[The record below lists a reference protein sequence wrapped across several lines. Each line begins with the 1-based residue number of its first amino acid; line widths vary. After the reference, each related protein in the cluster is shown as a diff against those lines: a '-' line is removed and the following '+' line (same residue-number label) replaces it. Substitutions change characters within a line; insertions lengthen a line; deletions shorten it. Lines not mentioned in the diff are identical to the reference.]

1 MSIARVAGLLLI
13 AAGVLGLVYGQVTYT
28 RKTHEASI
36 AGIEL
41 ALKEK
46 ESLRIPKWAG
56 AGAVA
61 AGVLLLLVGGR
72 K

>member
-1 MSIARVAGLLLI
+1 MSAARIAGLVLI
-13 AAGVLGLVYGQVTYT
+13 ALGVLGLVYGQFSYT
-28 RKTHEASI
+28 KKTHEANI

-46 ESLRIPKWAG
+46 ESVSVPKWAG

-61 AGVLLLLVGGR
+61 AGALLLLVGRR

>member
-1 MSIARVAGLLLI
+1 MKAKTVVGLLLVALGV
-13 AAGVLGLVYGQVTYT
+13 AALAIRTFRYT
-28 RKTHEASI
+28 KKTHSARI

-46 ESLRIPKWAG
+46 ESVEVPVWAG

-61 AGVLLLLVGGR
+61 AGVVLVLLGR
-72 K
+72 KG

>member
-1 MSIARVAGLLLI
+1 MPVARIVGLLLI
-13 AAGVLGLVYGQVTYT
+13 AAGVLALVYGQLTYT
-28 RKTHEASI
+28 KKTHEANV

-46 ESLRIPKWAG
+46 ESVKIPKWAG
-56 AGAVA
+56 AGSVAVGA
-61 AGVLLLLVGGR
+61 LLLLVGRR

>member
-1 MSIARVAGLLLI
+1 MSAARIAGLVLI
-13 AAGVLGLVYGQVTYT
+13 ALGVLGLVYGQFSYT
-28 RKTHEASI
+28 KKTHEANI
-36 AGIEL
+36 AGIGL

-46 ESLRIPKWAG
+46 ESVSVPKWAG

-61 AGVLLLLVGGR
+61 AGALLLLVGRR

>member
-1 MSIARVAGLLLI
+1 MGLTRVIGLILI
-13 AAGVLGLVYGQVTYT
+13 AAGVLALVYGQLTYT
-28 RKTHEASI
+28 RKTHEANI

-41 ALKEK
+41 ALKER
-46 ESLRIPKWAG
+46 ESVQIPKWAG

-61 AGVLLLLVGGR
+61 AGALLLLFGKR

>member
-1 MSIARVAGLLLI
+1 MPVARIAGLLLI
-13 AAGVLGLVYGQVTYT
+13 AAGVLALVYGQLTYT
-28 RKTHEASI
+28 KKTHEANI
-36 AGIEL
+36 AGVEL

-46 ESLRIPKWAG
+46 ESVKIPKWAG

-61 AGVLLLLVGGR
+61 AGALLLLVGRR

>member
-1 MSIARVAGLLLI
+1 MGLTRIVGVVLI
-13 AAGVLGLVYGQVTYT
+13 AAGVIALVYGQLTYT
-28 RKTHEASI
+28 KETHEANI

-46 ESLRIPKWAG
+46 ESVQIPKWAG

-61 AGVLLLLVGGR
+61 VGALLLLVGKR

>member
-1 MSIARVAGLLLI
+1 MPVAKIVGLVLI
-13 AAGVLGLVYGQVTYT
+13 AAGVLALAYGQLTYT
-28 RKTHEASI
+28 KKTHEANI

-46 ESLRIPKWAG
+46 ESVKIPKWAG

-61 AGVLLLLVGGR
+61 VGALLLLAGR
-72 K
+72 RK